1 VDRKPWIHL
10 ETVTPAF
17 IGTSNPQCAE
27 WSAKGIRGQLRWWFR
42 AVGGGVCGGDADEV
56 RRLEL
61 EVFGGMATRSDD
73 ARASSLRIIAP
84 PIISGEFVAKH
95 GVEGRALDANALA
108 EAWKV
113 EQADRRAVT
122 RRLDVA
128 GRTNPLGY
136 LGYGPIEYDKSVK
149 KSVYSRGRIPER
161 VKLSMRFQ
169 WNPEAEGNAKTIFDR
184 ALWCW
189 INLGGI
195 GARSRRGFG
204 SLVRIDAAKI
214 NTFRDFDEGVRHNV
228 ADARNATSAEWTH
241 FTSRTHVFR
250 SRSGYEKWEDAMT
263 AAGAWLIAFRRRYGA
278 NRDERIAIR
287 GRDYEWFKS
296 DLRAE
301 VPDRVGFGLP
311 LPFGK
316 SRSGQPLGAAWGE
329 KEGRRASPL
338 LIHIAR
344 FGAGNHYVILTH
356 IPARLVRDRD
366 EIHFK
371 TERLNVKSSVTRQQE
386 TIVDAFLTDLKD
398 RAKLIEEIL

>member
-1 VDRKPWIHL
+1 MDRKPWIHL

-17 IGTSNPQCAE
+17 IGTSNTDGAE

-42 AVGGGVCGGDADEV
+42 AVGGGICAGDADAV
-56 RRLEL
+56 RRLEF

-73 ARASSLRIIAP
+73 ARASSLRIVAP
-84 PIISGEFVAKH
+84 PVASAEFVPKH

-113 EQADRRAVT
+113 EQADLNTVRQ
-122 RRLDVA
+122 RLDVA

-136 LGYGPIEYDKSVK
+136 LGYGPIEYDKSVR

-161 VKLSMRFQ
+161 AKLSMRFQ
-169 WNPEAEGNAKTIFDR
+169 WNPEAEGTAKTIFDR

-189 INLGGI
+189 TNLGGI

-204 SLVRIDAAKI
+204 SLVRIDAEAIK
-214 NTFRDFDEGVRHNV
+214 TVEDFDEAVRRNV
-228 ADARNATSAEWTH
+228 ADARDATTAEWTH
-241 FTSRTHVFR
+241 FTSGTHVFR
-250 SRSGYEKWEDAMT
+250 SHRFTKWEDAMT
-263 AAGAWLIAFRRRYGA
+263 AAGAWLIAFRRRYGMSG
-278 NRDERIAIR
+278 DERAR
-287 GRDYEWFKS
+287 VRQRDYEWFKS
-296 DLRAE
+296 NSHAE
-301 VPDRVGFGLP
+301 VPDRAGFGLP

-316 SRSGQPLGAAWGE
+316 SPSKQPWGAAWGE

-344 FGAGNHYVILTH
+344 FGADQHHVILTH
-356 IPARLVRDRD
+356 IPARLVPDGE

-371 TERLNVKSSVTRQQE
+371 ARLNAKAAPTPRQAG
-386 TIVDAFLTDLKD
+386 IVDDFLEDLRT
-398 RAKLIEEIL
+398 RAKLIEEIV